1 MGMKRT
7 KGIFVGAL
15 AVGLLFL
22 SAGTPAFAET
32 SYTGGLGEPVTDQ
45 VIVKFKEGEETGAL
59 LEQLDVTEVETDP
72 TVTIKVPEEEELEQ
86 FMKELEEKDEVESV
100 EPDYLLEL
108 LYAPND
114 PQIFTR
120 QYHLQRIG
128 ANRAWFL
135 TRGSPNVI
143 VAVLDNGVDVNH
155 VDLKGRLVAPY
166 DIVSKSDNKIVN
178 GEHGTHVAGIIG
190 SSINNGVLGAGVA
203 PGVSIM
209 PINIFN
215 GQFAYTSDVVK
226 ALDHA
231 VRGGAKIIN
240 LSIGNYQFSDAF
252 NDAVQKAY
260 NSGAIVVAAAGNE
273 STDSPHYPAAYDN
286 VISVGSTNATDKRSS
301 FSNFGRHI
309 DLTAPG
315 SDIYSTLPGDG
326 FGPMSGTS
334 MAAPIVSGVAALVW
348 SQEPALSNREVVE
361 RLFSSADDLGAPGKD
376 IYFGHGRIN
385 AKNALNIP
393 KIAVP
398 QVDRVTDRSSALT
411 GTIPYEISGATVT
424 VTNQN
429 GKVITSKGGLSG
441 LTKFSLALPLQTGGT
456 VLYVAVSGTD
466 GSESSKVKITV
477 ADVTPPAVP
486 TVNAVADNAASISG
500 KAESGARVFASVGTK
515 VIGEAVAANGAYT
528 ISIAKQKAGT
538 SIAVYAVDAAGNKS
552 AAKTVKVIDKTPPG
566 APAINAVTDNATV
579 VSGKAEVNSKVF
591 VLASGKLIGETTAVN
606 GSFSLKITKQKAG
619 TVISAYAVD
628 AAGNKGNSRT
638 VKVIDKTPPPVP
650 TVNAIHDN
658 ALVITGKAENRAK
671 VIAYAGTRKI
681 GEATAVNGVFSIKT
695 AKLKAGTAVSVHAID
710 AANNK
715 SANRTLRV
723 IDKTPPAT
731 PTVYKVTNKSTL
743 ISGKSER
750 GSIVYVYSGAKKL
763 GEVTADSSGNY
774 RLKIKAPKTGE
785 LLRVHAQDV
794 AGNKSNHRFVR
805 VTQAGTAKAVIDY
818 RNLITLLLRPSL

>member
-1 MGMKRT
+1 MKKT
-7 KGIFVGAL
+7 KGVFITAL

-22 SAGTPAFAET
+22 SAGNSTFAET
-32 SYTGGLGEPVTDQ
+32 SNMTGLSDQETDQ
-45 VIVKFKEGEETGAL
+45 VIVTFKEGEETGAL
-59 LEQLDVTEVETDP
+59 LEQLDVTELETDP

-100 EPDYLLEL
+100 EPDYLIEL
-108 LYAPND
+108 YYTPND
-114 PQIFTR
+114 PHIFTR
-120 QYHLQRIG
+120 QYHLQKIG

-155 VDLKGRLVAPY
+155 IDLKGRLVAPY
-166 DIVSKSDNKIVN
+166 DIVAKSSTKIVN
-178 GEHGTHVAGIIG
+178 GEHGTHVTGIIG

-215 GQFAYTSDVVK
+215 GPFAYTSDVVK

-231 VRGGAKIIN
+231 VRGGAKVIN
-240 LSIGNYQFSDAF
+240 LSIGNYQFSNAF

-273 STDSPHYPAAYDN
+273 STDRPHYPAAYDN
-286 VISVGSTNATDKRSS
+286 VISVGSTTATDKRSS

-348 SQEPALSNREVVE
+348 SQEPALSNREVIA
-361 RLFSSADDLGAPGKD
+361 RLFSSADDLGTAGKD

-398 QVDRVTDRSSALT
+398 QVDRLTDQSSALT
-411 GTIPYEISGATVT
+411 GTVPYEISNATVT
-424 VTNQN
+424 VTNQR
-429 GKVITSKGGLSG
+429 GKVITSKGGING
-441 LTKFSLALPLQTGGT
+441 MVKFTVPIPLQSGGT
-456 VLYVAVSGTD
+456 VLYVTVSGTD
-466 GSESSKVKITV
+466 GSESAKVKITV
-477 ADVTPPAVP
+477 ADVTPPAMP
-486 TVNAVADNAASISG
+486 TVNVVADNAVSISG
-500 KAESGARVFASVGTK
+500 KAEAGARVYAAVGTR
-515 VIGEAVAANGAYT
+515 VIGEAVAANGSYT
-528 ISIAKQKAGT
+528 IPIAKQKAGT
-538 SIAVYAVDAAGNKS
+538 GIVIYAVDAAGNKS
-552 AAKTVKVIDKTPPG
+552 ASRTVKVIDKTPPG
-566 APAINAVTDNATV
+566 LPSVNAVHDNATV
-579 VSGKAEVNSKVF
+579 VSGKAEVNSKVY
-591 VLASGKLIGETTAVN
+591 VLAAGKLIGETTAAK
-606 GSFSLKITKQKAG
+606 GSYSLNIPKQKAG
-619 TVISAYAVD
+619 TAIAVYAVD

-658 ALVITGKAENRAK
+658 ALAITGKAENRAK
-671 VIAYAGTRKI
+671 VFAYAGTRKI
-681 GEATAVNGVFSIKT
+681 GEAIAVNGVFSIQT
-695 AKLKAGTAVSVHAID
+695 VKLKAGTVVTVHAVD

-715 SANRTLRV
+715 SANRTVRV
-723 IDKTPPAT
+723 IDKTPPAA
-731 PTVYKVTNKSTL
+731 PTVYRVTNNSVFV
-743 ISGKSER
+743 SGKSER
-750 GSIVYVYSGAKKL
+750 GATVYVYSGTNKL
-763 GEVTADSSGNY
+763 GQVAVDSNGNY
-774 RLKIKAPKTGE
+774 KMKIKAPKTGE
-785 LLRVHAQDV
+785 LLRIHAQDA
-794 AGNKSNHRFVR
+794 AGNKSKHRFVR
-805 VTQAGTAKAVIDY
+805 VAQAGTAKAVIDY
-818 RNLITLLLRPSL
+818 RNLIYLLFKPSL

>member
-1 MGMKRT
+1 MKKT
-7 KGIFVGAL
+7 KGVFIGAL
-15 AVGLLFL
+15 ASGLIFL
-22 SAGTPAFAET
+22 SAGNATFAET
-32 SYTGGLGEPVTDQ
+32 SNTSGLSEQETDQ
-45 VIVKFKEGEETGAL
+45 VIVTFKEGEETESL
-59 LEQLDVTEVETDP
+59 LEQLDVTELEMDP
-72 TVTIKVPEEEELEQ
+72 TVTIKVPEDAELEQ
-86 FMKELEEKDEVESV
+86 FIKELEEKDEVESV
-100 EPDYLLEL
+100 EPDYLIEL
-108 LYAPND
+108 LYTPND
-114 PQIFTR
+114 PHIFTR
-120 QYHLQRIG
+120 QYHLQKIG

-155 VDLKGRLVAPY
+155 IDLKGRMVAPY
-166 DIVSKSDNKIVN
+166 DIVAKSSTKIVN
-178 GEHGTHVAGIIG
+178 GAHGTHVAGIIG
-190 SSINNGVLGAGVA
+190 SSINNGVFGAGVA

-215 GQFAYTSDVVK
+215 GEFAYTSDVVK

-231 VRGGAKIIN
+231 VKGGAKIIN

-273 STDSPHYPAAYDN
+273 STDRPHYPAAYDN

-348 SQEPALSNREVVE
+348 SQEPALSNRKVIE
-361 RLFSSADDLGAPGKD
+361 RLFSSADDLGSAGKD

-398 QVDRVTDRSSALT
+398 QVERVTDRSTALT
-411 GTIPYEISGATVT
+411 GIIPYEISAATIT

-429 GKVITSKGGLSG
+429 GKVITSKGGLNG
-441 LTKFSLALPLQTGGT
+441 MVKFTMPIPLQTGGT
-456 VLYVAVSGTD
+456 VLYVTVSGTD
-466 GSESSKVKITV
+466 GSESAKVKITV

-486 TVNAVADNAASISG
+486 TVNVVADNAVSISG
-500 KAESGARVFASVGTK
+500 KAEAGARVYATVGARG
-515 VIGEAVAANGAYT
+515 IGEATSTNGRYT

-538 SIAVYAVDAAGNKS
+538 RIVIYAVDAAGNKS
-552 AAKTVKVIDKTPPG
+552 ESRTVKVIDKTPPG
-566 APAINAVTDNATV
+566 APTINAVHDNATV
-579 VSGKAEVNSKVF
+579 VSGKAEVNAKVF

-606 GSFSLKITKQKAG
+606 GSFSLKIAKQKAG
-619 TVISAYAVD
+619 TVIAAYAVD

-638 VKVIDKTPPPVP
+638 VKVIDKTPPPIP

-658 ALVITGKAENRAK
+658 ALAITGKAENRAT
-671 VIAYAGTRKI
+671 VFAYAGTRKI
-681 GEATAVNGVFSIKT
+681 GEAIAVNGVFSIKT
-695 AKLKAGTAVSVHAID
+695 AKLKAGTAVSVHAVD
-710 AANNK
+710 AAKNK
-715 SANRTLRV
+715 SANRTVRV
-723 IDKTPPAT
+723 IDKTPPAA
-731 PTVYKVTNKSTL
+731 PTVYKVTNKSVL
-743 ISGKSER
+743 VSGRSER
-750 GSIVYVYSGAKKL
+750 GATVYVYSGSKKL
-763 GEVTADSSGNY
+763 GQATVDSSGTY
-774 RLKIKAPKTGE
+774 KVKIKAPKTGE

-794 AGNKSNHRFVR
+794 AGNKSKHRFVR
-805 VTQAGTAKAVIDY
+805 VVQVGTANAVIDY
-818 RNLITLLLRPSL
+818 RNLIYLLLKASV